1 MAQRQRGWLMTNR
14 PGVRFSPLQRL
25 IIQDNTLMEREELRE
40 LVNKA
45 LGSTQ
50 LKLSERT
57 VNEELDD
64 VLGDFGDDEESN
76 SKLVER
82 VANRL
87 KRMDGNLHADVS
99 KEVREYKENAEK
111 KLKEGNGGGS
121 KKNEGNEGSESETRK
136 ELKSLRAELDEERN
150 ARKQAETE
158 RAKHATMDSVR
169 KGLKAKF
176 ENAGMKL
183 NGFFVKS
190 ALSKLEIPSEDID
203 VKALVEKAER
213 LYNADIK
220 EAGIETG
227 KPHAGGNGG
236 GKEEKED
243 WSDVGRIVG
252 RNNPKTE

>member
-1 MAQRQRGWLMTNR
+1 MN
-14 PGVRFSPLQRL
+14 
-25 IIQDNTLMEREELRE
+25 REELRE
-40 LVNKA
+40 LVTKN

-57 VNEELDD
+57 INEELDD
-64 VLGDFGDDEESN
+64 VLGDFGDNEDEN

-99 KEVREYKENAEK
+99 KEVKEYKENAEK
-111 KLKEGNGGGS
+111 KLKEGNEGGS
-121 KKNEGNEGSESETRK
+121 KKNEGNEGSESEIMK
-136 ELKSLRAELDEERN
+136 ELKNLRAELDEERN
-150 ARKQAETE
+150 ARKKEQAE

-169 KGLKAKF
+169 KGLREKF
-176 ENAGMKL
+176 ENAGLKF
-183 NGFFVKS
+183 NDFFAKS
-190 ALSKLEIPSEDID
+190 ALSKLEIPNENVDLKS
-203 VKALVEKAER
+203 LVEQAER

-220 EAGIETG
+220 EAGVEIG

-243 WSDVGRIVG
+243 WSDVGSIVG
-252 RNNPKTE
+252 RHNPKTE

>member
-1 MAQRQRGWLMTNR
+1 M
-14 PGVRFSPLQRL
+14 
-25 IIQDNTLMEREELRE
+25 DREELRV
-40 LVNKA
+40 LVTKN

-57 VNEELDD
+57 INEELDD
-64 VLGDFGDDEESN
+64 VLGDFGDNEDEN

-99 KEVREYKENAEK
+99 KEIKEYKENVGK
-111 KLKEGNGGGS
+111 KQ
-121 KKNEGNEGSESETRK
+121 NEGNEGGGKKNEAGDGSVSEVIEELRK
-136 ELKSLRAELDEERN
+136 MKAELAEERN
-150 ARKQAETE
+150 IRKQEQIE

-169 KGLKAKF
+169 KGLREKF
-176 ENAGMKL
+176 ENVGLKF
-183 NGFFVKS
+183 NDFFAKS
-190 ALSKLEIPSEDID
+190 ALSKLEIPNENVDLKS
-203 VKALVEKAER
+203 LVEKAER

-220 EAGIETG
+220 EAGVEIG

-243 WSDVGRIVG
+243 WSDVGNIVG
-252 RNNPKTE
+252 RHNPKTE